1 MADTQKFN
9 FKKITNSKL
18 REFNHKE
25 YKKEKDDKFVK
36 NGNDNMFPQ
45 HIIEMYNKS
54 SVNAACINAIVEA
67 IAGKGLTANEEI
79 YIQRANS
86 AGESWNDLFTKCA
99 LDFKLHGSF
108 ALEIVYSNDRT
119 RLEAYHIDFSYL
131 RAKEKN
137 KYGHIPG
144 YYISE
149 EWDKK
154 NRFSGIVY
162 KSEENMDYL
171 PVFNTEKR
179 QEEPHQ
185 IYVHRDYR
193 PGQSYYPLPDYVAA
207 LRIIELDTSI
217 DDFHVNNIQHGL
229 APSLSITTFTN
240 GNDDQLREIEQQLQ
254 ANYGGTNN
262 AGSLMYIDVPEKE
275 MAPIIT
281 PIPQNGADGYYTT
294 INDLVMQ
301 KILTAHRIT
310 SPMLL
315 GIKTEGQLGGRTELI
330 DANLLFMN
338 LVILPYQQEL
348 LNCFEM
354 ILSFNYPDIVLGVEQ
369 KRLLEDGVQEEEII
383 VSDETTTEDEAAI
396 NDESVTDIDTEGEPL
411 LA

>member
-396 NDESVTDIDTEGEPL
+396 NDELVTDIDTEGEPL

>member
-25 YKKEKDDKFVK
+25 YKKDKDDKFVK

-45 HIIEMYNKS
+45 HSNEMYNKS
-54 SVNAACINAIVEA
+54 SVNAACINAIVEG
-67 IAGKGLTANEEI
+67 IIGEGLTANEEI

-86 AGESWNDLFTKCA
+86 AGESWNDLFAKCA

-108 ALEIVYSNDRT
+108 SLEIVYSNDRT

-171 PVFNTEKR
+171 PVFNPEKR

-348 LNCFEM
+348 LKCFEM
-354 ILSFNYPDIVLGVEQ
+354 IMQFNYPDVVLGIDQ
-369 KRLLEDGVQEEEII
+369 KRLLEDGEQEEEVV
-383 VSDETTTEDEAAI
+383 VSDETTNEEEAEI
-396 NDESVTDIDTEGEPL
+396 NDESVSIEDTEGEPL
-411 LA
+411 IA

>member
-369 KRLLEDGVQEEEII
+369 KRLLEDGVQEKEII